1 MKARVFIPADSA
13 ALSVGADSLAH
24 AFAAEAKKRALDV
37 TIVRTGSRG
46 LLFLDP
52 LVEVEHAG
60 RRIGYANVAAADV
73 VGLFDA
79 HVLSGGAHALCIGPV
94 DDHPLMKRQTRFI
107 FARCGIVDPLSL
119 DDYRA
124 AGGFNGLERAMALGA
139 AASVEEV
146 IASGLRGRGGAG
158 FPTGVKW
165 RTVMGAE
172 APQKYVV
179 CNADEGDSGTF
190 ADRMVMEGDPFLL
203 IEGMM
208 IAGFCAGARQGYV
221 YIRSEYPHAFRTF
234 QAALD
239 KARAQGVLGLAA
251 FGPGKPFDIEARLG
265 AGAYICGEETSLL
278 ESLEGKRGQVRAKP
292 PIPAFH
298 GLFGQPTIVNNVLS
312 LAATPW
318 ILEHGGKAYGAL
330 GHARSRG
337 TQPFTLGGDVK
348 RGGLYELPLGLAIRE
363 LVEDIGGGTRSGRP
377 IRAVQVGGP
386 LGAYFPQSLLDTPLD
401 YEAMIAAKGMLGH
414 GGVVVFNDTV
424 DLAKQARFA
433 FAFCAFESCGKCTP
447 CRIGSTRGA
456 ETIDK
461 IIRHE
466 KRQENIAL
474 VRDLCDTMTDGSLC
488 ALGGLTPIPVL
499 SALDN
504 FPEDFSKPP
513 MRLAAE

>member
-94 DDHPLMKRQTRFI
+94 DDHPLMKRQTRFT

-158 FPTGVKW
+158 YPTGVKW

-172 APQKYVV
+172 AQQKYVV

-208 IAGFCAGARQGYV
+208 IAGFCARAL
-221 YIRSEYPHAFRTF
+221 SS
-234 QAALD
+234 AA
-239 KARAQGVLGLAA
+239 
-251 FGPGKPFDIEARLG
+251 
-265 AGAYICGEETSLL
+265 
-278 ESLEGKRGQVRAKP
+278 
-292 PIPAFH
+292 
-298 GLFGQPTIVNNVLS
+298 
-312 LAATPW
+312 
-318 ILEHGGKAYGAL
+318 
-330 GHARSRG
+330 
-337 TQPFTLGGDVK
+337 
-348 RGGLYELPLGLAIRE
+348 
-363 LVEDIGGGTRSGRP
+363 
-377 IRAVQVGGP
+377 
-386 LGAYFPQSLLDTPLD
+386 
-401 YEAMIAAKGMLGH
+401 
-414 GGVVVFNDTV
+414 
-424 DLAKQARFA
+424 
-433 FAFCAFESCGKCTP
+433 
-447 CRIGSTRGA
+447 
-456 ETIDK
+456 
-461 IIRHE
+461 
-466 KRQENIAL
+466 
-474 VRDLCDTMTDGSLC
+474 
-488 ALGGLTPIPVL
+488 
-499 SALDN
+499 
-504 FPEDFSKPP
+504 
-513 MRLAAE
+513 